1 MDVHKIK
8 SHVLFPGLLLVLRT
22 NPFYTR
28 ASFHERN
35 ISLFIQSWPPLNLA
49 DMETRDGTPFMG
61 LTTQDGIPSSVENL
75 KPNKQT
81 TTNKTRCTSCPQS
94 EECTCKA
101 TFFVQRC
108 KDCLHFAASPERH
121 REHRREARHIHSYRN
136 RAYRF
141 VNLCHEVFH
150 LYFCIHIYVITIYY
164 SMRHWDKSDT

>member
-1 MDVHKIK
+1 
-8 SHVLFPGLLLVLRT
+8 
-22 NPFYTR
+22 
-28 ASFHERN
+28 
-35 ISLFIQSWPPLNLA
+35 
-49 DMETRDGTPFMG
+49 METRDGTPFMG

-101 TFFVQRC
+101 AFFVQRC

-141 VNLCHEVFH
+141 VNLCYELFH

-164 SMRHWDKSDT
+164 SMRHCTMGFHITFQEIEHIFFQINIVTSIFIENC